1 MKDEQ
6 IKNLE
11 QMAELQFTDAEL
23 QLISG
28 LRTQEMQSLEAK
40 VAIATGRL
48 RAEAAVRQSIRTMAE
63 QGSSQ
68 AQKQFIALVEQRKQN
83 N

>member
-48 RAEAAVRQSIRTMAE
+48 RAEAAVR
-63 QGSSQ
+63 
-68 AQKQFIALVEQRKQN
+68 
-83 N
+83 